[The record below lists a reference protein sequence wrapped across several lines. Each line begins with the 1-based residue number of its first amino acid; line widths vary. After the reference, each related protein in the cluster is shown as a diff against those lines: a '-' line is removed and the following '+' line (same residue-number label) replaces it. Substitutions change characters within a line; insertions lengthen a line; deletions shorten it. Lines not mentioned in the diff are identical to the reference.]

1 MKKNNNKISDYFRK
15 KLDDRIEELKIK
27 PAELSLISG
36 VPAPLIYSFRFE
48 INLSLKFDY
57 VVMLANA
64 LDIDLNKMKGAC

>member
-36 VPAPLIYSFRFE
+36 VPAQKIYSFRCG

-64 LDIDLNKMKGAC
+64 

>member
-64 LDIDLNKMKGAC
+64 LNIDLNEMKGAC

>member
-1 MKKNNNKISDYFRK
+1 MKKNNKVSNYFRK
-15 KLDDRIEELKIK
+15 KLNDRIEELKIK

-36 VPAPLIYSFRFE
+36 VPAPIIYSFRFE

-64 LDIDLNKMKGAC
+64 LDIDLNEMKGAY

>member
-1 MKKNNNKISDYFRK
+1 MKKNNKVSNYFRK
-15 KLDDRIEELKIK
+15 KLNDRIEELKIK

-36 VPAPLIYSFRFE
+36 VPAPIIYSFRFE

-64 LDIDLNKMKGAC
+64 LDIDLIEMKGAY

>member
-1 MKKNNNKISDYFRK
+1 MKNNNKISDYFRK
-15 KLDDRIEELKIK
+15 KLNDRIEVKIK

-36 VPAPLIYSFRFE
+36 VPAQIIYSFRFG

-64 LDIDLNKMKGAC
+64 LDIDLNKMKGAY

>member
-1 MKKNNNKISDYFRK
+1 MEKNNNKISDYFRK

-36 VPAPLIYSFRFE
+36 VPAQIIYSFRCG

>member
-27 PAELSLISG
+27 PAKLSLISG
-36 VPAPLIYSFRFE
+36 VPAPLIYSFRFG
-48 INLSLKFDY
+48 INSSLKFDY

-64 LDIDLNKMKGAC
+64 LDIDLNKMKGAY